1 MDGMNDLN
9 SPAARAAF
17 AQICN
22 QQVVAQRD
30 LELSAQHRRDWDSQK
45 RAVFT
50 DAPTALRQAVLT
62 RQRAIEARATAL
74 EELASIAYRDAM
86 AEVKRQYRAD
96 DLMTRAGREIIE
108 RDLLAQWNER
118 RAQIRATFVYRLA
131 DQYLAAAQADA
142 YAAAKAAA
150 EAVWGRQGETL
161 LERYVMAPDP
171 AWASAPEQVPDEKK
185 AARRRRPATVAR

>member
-1 MDGMNDLN
+1 MDEMDALN
-9 SPAARAAF
+9 SPQARAAF

-30 LELSAQHRRDWDSQK
+30 LELSAQHRRDWDAQK

-96 DLMTRAGREIIE
+96 DLMTRAGRELIE
-108 RDLLAQWNER
+108 RDLLAEWNER

-131 DQYLAAAQADA
+131 DQYLATTQADA
-142 YAAAKAAA
+142 YAAAKVAA
-150 EAVWGRQGETL
+150 EAVWDRQGTTL
-161 LERYVMAPDP
+161 LERYVMPPDP
-171 AWASAPEQVPDEKK
+171 AWASEPEQAPAEKK
-185 AARRRRPATVAR
+185 PARRRSAVAAR